1 MESRFDKIEELQ
13 PATLLTKRFRHRC
26 FTFTERNFLE

>member
-13 PATLLTKRFRHRC
+13 PATLLRDLGTGVLLLLREIF
-26 FTFTERNFLE
+26 